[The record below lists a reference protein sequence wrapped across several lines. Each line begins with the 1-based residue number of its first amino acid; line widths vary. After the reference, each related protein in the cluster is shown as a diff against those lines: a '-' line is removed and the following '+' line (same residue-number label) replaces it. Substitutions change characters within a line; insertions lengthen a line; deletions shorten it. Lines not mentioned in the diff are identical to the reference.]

1 MQSILRTI
9 GIVLPVALT
18 GAPAMAQPAYPSK
31 PVRFLVGAPA
41 GGSND
46 IFARAISQR
55 LSEALG
61 QPVIVD
67 NRPGA
72 SQMIAA
78 DLTAKAPADGH
89 TLYITS
95 TTYTAGV
102 ALMAKQPFDPVND
115 LPVSR
120 WSRAD
125 RWCWWCTR
133 RAGENGQGIDR
144 GRARAAGSAQLHVL
158 RRRRHQSLRD
168 GSAEVDGQHR
178 HRAHAAQRH
187 GAGDHR
193 PDGGQGAGADREPAF
208 GETPDA
214 IGTARARSASA
225 APSARSSCR
234 TCRRSPKGL
243 PGYESNVVVGR
254 VRASKTP
261 KPIIDRLNTEIH
273 KAMASRRK

>member
-9 GIVLPVALT
+9 SIVLPVVLT
-18 GAPAMAQPAYPSK
+18 GAQAMAQPAYPSK

-95 TTYTAGV
+95 TTYTTGV
-102 ALMAKQPFDPVND
+102 ALMAK
-115 LPVSR
+115 LPCMQR
-120 WSRAD
+120 W
-125 RWCWWCTR
+125 
-133 RAGENGQGIDR
+133 I
-144 GRARAAGSAQLHVL
+144 AASQNRPPSH
-158 RRRRHQSLRD
+158 RRHTEPFVYIHPL
-168 GSAEVDGQHR
+168 
-178 HRAHAAQRH
+178 AQ
-187 GAGDHR
+187 
-193 PDGGQGAGADREPAF
+193 
-208 GETPDA
+208 
-214 IGTARARSASA
+214 
-225 APSARSSCR
+225 
-234 TCRRSPKGL
+234 KG
-243 PGYESNVVVGR
+243 R
-254 VRASKTP
+254 
-261 KPIIDRLNTEIH
+261 
-273 KAMASRRK
+273 